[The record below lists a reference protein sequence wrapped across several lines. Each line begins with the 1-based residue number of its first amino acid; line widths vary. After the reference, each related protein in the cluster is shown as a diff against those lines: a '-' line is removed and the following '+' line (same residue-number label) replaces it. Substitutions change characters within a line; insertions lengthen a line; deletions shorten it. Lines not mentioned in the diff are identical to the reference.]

1 MRPCVRAHQALV
13 HSSCFCHALHICP
26 PCVSRVFGSSHSW
39 PSRVSIFFRCSHV
52 WFARASRVL
61 VALCIPTVSLAPRR
75 PHVRPRPQGADP
87 GFGPRCAPRLTGAD
101 SMVLSPHRRCVSAAS
116 TKPTC
121 PESCC
126 AGRSLCFFPNAYPF
140 SYISYEK
147 GTTHPFRHRVCPE

>member
-1 MRPCVRAHQALV
+1 MSIIVCAMPCTSGPRAFPVFLAPPTSGPRAFPYFFVALT
-13 HSSCFCHALHICP
+13 SGSRALLLFLLLPH
-26 PCVSRVFGSSHSW
+26 
-39 PSRVSIFFRCSHV
+39 
-52 WFARASRVL
+52 L
-61 VALCIPTVSLAPRR
+61 ALCIPTVSLAPRR

-140 SYISYEK
+140 SYISHEK